1 MAAFTIGTLTLILL
15 TALRPHTS
23 ELAAS
28 DFKTL
33 YGSTWCFAHG
43 LDAYS
48 EPGIEAVFRA
58 NQTVLP
64 RSWFG
69 HAPVYP
75 PFTLALLM
83 PLAAL
88 PMVAASQVWLMFS
101 ALLLIAAAVSLMR
114 YGAEEFALPLW
125 GRALIAVL
133 FSVSPLTVGALAL
146 GNVSIAASA
155 FSILAFTCRW
165 RSAWACGALL
175 AVALLLKPH
184 LVVWI
189 VLGLLLLGEPAG
201 RRIVLRAA
209 ALAASFCVV
218 VAAWLALAGTLVLQ
232 AHSFLGILAVESA
245 GGASMNASS
254 MQPLP
259 VIVQITALSSLAG
272 FWTRNQTA
280 YTAIGWTLA
289 LLAAVAI
296 YRSTR
301 ILGERGKLLAVGSCC
316 ALGMV
321 ATYHR
326 ALDGVLLLMLLPW
339 AINRLRWWQAWLA
352 LALYCGTAWGPHE
365 GTLAAWV
372 SGAPAH
378 SLRSFVLLRQAAVA
392 ASLLLMVLLSALA
405 RERRESQVTARTLC
419 DVSK

>member
-1 MAAFTIGTLTLILL
+1 
-15 TALRPHTS
+15 
-23 ELAAS
+23 
-28 DFKTL
+28 
-33 YGSTWCFAHG
+33 
-43 LDAYS
+43 
-48 EPGIEAVFRA
+48 
-58 NQTVLP
+58 
-64 RSWFG
+64 
-69 HAPVYP
+69 
-75 PFTLALLM
+75 
-83 PLAAL
+83 
-88 PMVAASQVWLMFS
+88 
-101 ALLLIAAAVSLMR
+101 
-114 YGAEEFALPLW
+114 
-125 GRALIAVL
+125 
-133 FSVSPLTVGALAL
+133 
-146 GNVSIAASA
+146 
-155 FSILAFTCRW
+155 
-165 RSAWACGALL
+165 
-175 AVALLLKPH
+175 VALLLKPH

-326 ALDGVLLLMLLPW
+326 ALDGVLLLILLPW

-365 GTLAAWV
+365 GALAAWV